1 MSYPWCE
8 DSDSTDPQAAL
19 LADLQLRARI
29 LLSELHTFQQLLQQC
44 GKSDAVEIRK
54 FNSTVETEL
63 KALDKVKASLGPSTA
78 HRKTN
83 SRSRS
88 GQKGEPGGYDD
99 EDSDRE
105 DVERQHQQVHALRSS
120 NLPYYEAVWRTAKGC
135 GGVRAVGKRFYFS
148 APSSGRVE
156 GVDGEL
162 KLGNGQLARVPKDVN
177 QQLSKK
183 HVLVDIV
190 AEDGLEWVKVS
201 TVTEKRL
208 LFELAKEG
216 WASYRNDDGG
226 SSDNDLPRVQSGSTL
241 DTEQQEEAH
250 PDLELVRLARDLAA
264 ASRQI
269 RVRYRHPRIR
279 LVLPKINEG
288 RVKDIDRILND
299 IRATGAEVHAGSYD
313 GTQMSPST
321 SNAKLDFSA
330 TDAPATSYESML
342 PGPSLT
348 LTSRLNIDCTI
359 LLALISDISHLSR
372 TNLPPSPNTHAG
384 GTYHA
389 AILHQIATEE
399 HSPLLPGELYP
410 LLDNRALECTDAA
423 ANRMRE
429 IVQTMGTKAEK
440 TRAEIMLAE
449 GAYADVDSGS
459 LRASL
464 ATESGYSVPEGLR
477 LPIRVVGFQVDDAF
491 GDDESSVTLKSDS
504 ILSAAKRSQLATA
517 SVGRKTKLVARR
529 LRRTFSGGLSAI
541 NSSVFVY
548 GWLESIV
555 TVTSNRAV
563 AAGVERRV
571 GEILDEFERDE
582 THGGGGRGDG
592 RLETSI
598 KALKIA
604 DGNKPVAERE
614 VDGTRLGGEKADEE
628 KNNMEG
634 MEGCEGPKIWM
645 VETARSL
652 IGKDK
657 GRRDG

>member
-1 MSYPWCE
+1 MSSPGSE
-8 DSDSTDPQAAL
+8 DSDIINPQAVL
-19 LADLQLRARI
+19 LADLQQRAQT
-29 LLSELHTFQQLLQQC
+29 LLSELHTFQQHLHER

-54 FNSTVETEL
+54 FNSTVQTEL
-63 KALDKVKASLGPSTA
+63 KALNKVEASLAPATT
-78 HRKTN
+78 HEIK
-83 SRSRS
+83 SRSV
-88 GQKGEPGGYDD
+88 QKGGRGGYHDD
-99 EDSDRE
+99 DSDRE
-105 DVERQHQQVHALRSS
+105 DVETQHRHVHALRSS
-120 NLPYYEAVWRTAKGC
+120 NLPFYEAVWRTAKRC
-135 GGVRAVGKRFYFS
+135 RGVRAVGKRYYFS
-148 APSSGRVE
+148 AQSSGEVQQSN
-156 GVDGEL
+156 GEL
-162 KLGNGQLARVPKDVN
+162 KLRNGMLSWGSKDTSQLS
-177 QQLSKK
+177 SKK

-216 WASYRNDDGG
+216 WASYRDDDGG
-226 SSDNDLPRVQSGSTL
+226 SSDNDLPREQSGSTL

-264 ASRQI
+264 ASRQT

-299 IRATGAEVHAGSYD
+299 IRATGAEVHVGSYD
-313 GTQMSPST
+313 GTQIYPST
-321 SNAKLDFSA
+321 SSAKLDFSA
-330 TDAPATSYESML
+330 TDTPATSYESML

-423 ANRMRE
+423 ATRMRE

-440 TRAEIMLAE
+440 TRAVILLGE
-449 GAYADVDSGS
+449 GAYDGVNHKS

-464 ATESGYSVPEGLR
+464 AKESEYLVPEGLR
-477 LPIRVVGFQVDDAF
+477 LPIRVISFVADDAV
-491 GDDESSVTLKSDS
+491 GHDNSSVTNELGSTRPDATPA
-504 ILSAAKRSQLATA
+504 SAMKTKRVAKRLLQ
-517 SVGRKTKLVARR
+517 
-529 LRRTFSGGLSAI
+529 TFPGGLSAI
-541 NSSVFVY
+541 NSSVFLY
-548 GWLESIV
+548 GWLKGIV

-571 GEILDEFERDE
+571 GEILDEFERDG
-582 THGGGGRGDG
+582 TDGGDGRGGGRLGNG
-592 RLETSI
+592 I
-598 KALKIA
+598 KALIIA
-604 DGNKPVAERE
+604 DGNEPV
-614 VDGTRLGGEKADEE
+614 EE
-628 KNNMEG
+628 KQVDESIDTDG